1 MHSDWAVAS
10 GDKEIEMKDTM
21 CLRDLKEKGF
31 TDKLIRELLPEPE
44 LKTNPYNDYYP
55 PMKIWK
61 TSDVEKAMEKSA
73 FLEKQRKRRL
83 KKLEGSD

>member
-1 MHSDWAVAS
+1 
-10 GDKEIEMKDTM
+10 MKDTM
-21 CLRDLKEKGF
+21 CLRDLKEIGF

-44 LKTNPYNDYYP
+44 LKVNPYNDYYP

-61 TSDVEKAMEKSA
+61 SSDVEKAMETGA
-73 FLEKQRKRRL
+73 FLERLKKRRQ